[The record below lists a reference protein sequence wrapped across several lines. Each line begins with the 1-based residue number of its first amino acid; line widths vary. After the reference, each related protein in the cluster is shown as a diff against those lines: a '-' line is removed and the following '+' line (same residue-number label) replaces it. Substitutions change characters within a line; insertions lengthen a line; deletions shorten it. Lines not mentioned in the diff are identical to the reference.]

1 MTAKAW
7 KAGEIR
13 DLARKTVD
21 GKNTTIKA
29 RGAYFRALLETA
41 QAELGGPVGQSSQRA
56 AIKAAHRRFYPIVQE
71 AIATDEVILADG
83 FVRKD
88 VALERNRR
96 LNFARSSYGTI
107 QRWLRASG
115 HDLMKLDTTKVSKSQ
130 LEKEAPSAR
139 PHQVTPERVQARAS
153 KLVDGLVEFTQQ
165 VAKTDRV
172 LAAGLIRDAMD
183 RLFKQ
188 MATGTHA
195 TTDAHVAVQE
205 GRMLRVGRTLFQP
218 TKISQRKA
226 A

>member
-7 KAGEIR
+7 KAGDIR

-29 RGAYFRALLETA
+29 RGNYFRALLETA
-41 QAELGGPVGQSSQRA
+41 QAELGGSSGQSSQRVA
-56 AIKAAHRRFYPIVQE
+56 VKAAHRRFYPIVQE

-83 FVRKD
+83 FTRKE

-107 QRWLRASG
+107 QRWLRAPG

-130 LEKEAPSAR
+130 LEKDAPPAR
-139 PHQVTPERVQARAS
+139 PHQVTPERLQARAG
-153 KLVDGLVEFTQQ
+153 KLVDGLVGLHQQ
-165 VAKTDRV
+165 VAKTDRA
-172 LAAGLIRDAMD
+172 LAATLLREAMD
-183 RLFKQ
+183 RLFGQ
-188 MATGTHA
+188 ISSGATA

-205 GRMLRVGRTLFQP
+205 GRLLRVGKTLFLP
-218 TKISQRKA
+218 TEISHRKA